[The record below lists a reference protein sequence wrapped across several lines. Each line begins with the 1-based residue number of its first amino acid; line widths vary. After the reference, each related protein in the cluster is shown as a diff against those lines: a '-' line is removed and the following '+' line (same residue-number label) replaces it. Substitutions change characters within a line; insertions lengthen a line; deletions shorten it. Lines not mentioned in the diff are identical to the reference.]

1 MSANTT
7 TMDALP
13 IQQHT
18 VFEDVQGVVTG
29 ALFVS
34 LALVMFRHA
43 GLLTGGTAGMA
54 FVLHYATQVSF
65 GAAFFVLN
73 LPFYWLAWKR
83 MGARFTIKTF
93 CAVAL
98 LSVLSEVLPRWVVLQ
113 SVEPLFA
120 AIGGGLLMGTG
131 LLILFRHK
139 ASLGG
144 INVLVLWLQEKRGWR
159 AGKIQMALDVT
170 ILLTAIPWVGWW
182 QLLLSV
188 IGAVALNFSL
198 AVNHRPGRYA
208 AV

>member
-1 MSANTT
+1 VPHTLVE
-7 TMDALP
+7 DAA
-13 IQQHT
+13 
-18 VFEDVQGVVTG
+18 
-29 ALFVS
+29 ALFTGCTLISVGI
-34 LALVMFRHA
+34 ALCSGA
-43 GLLTGGTAGMA
+43 KLLTGGMVGLD
-54 FVLHYATQVSF
+54 FVLHYATDLPIGQL
-65 GAAFFVLN
+65 FFALN

-98 LSVLSEVLPRWVVLQ
+98 LSLLSELLPHWVVLQ

-159 AGKIQMALDVT
+159 AGKIQMALDIA
-170 ILLTAIPWVGWW
+170 ILLTAIPWVGGW
-182 QLLLSV
+182 QLVLSV